1 MLRGKYLL
9 EFLFLFFFF
18 LRAIS
23 FAHRSGCKLP
33 QFGWAWLSS
42 AFVLLVTSR
51 FCRVTEIM
59 NGKDIALLVFGALA
73 VVGFAY
79 MYWASKKQ

>member
-1 MLRGKYLL
+1 
-9 EFLFLFFFF
+9 
-18 LRAIS
+18 
-23 FAHRSGCKLP
+23 
-33 QFGWAWLSS
+33 
-42 AFVLLVTSR
+42 
-51 FCRVTEIM
+51 M